1 MALPTRNEVS
11 DDLKWDLS
19 RVFKNNQE
27 WEQEYKQV
35 AQEIKNL
42 SKFKGTLAKSGKDL
56 YEGIT
61 AILAVNRRLEKV
73 YVYATMSSDVDT
85 SNNHY
90 LGFVAKA
97 QSLANQMSAAIAFV
111 DPEILSIPEETLAK
125 FMQDE
130 PRLENY
136 RHRLEQITQKR
147 PHTLPAN
154 EEKIIADAG
163 DAMGTSANTFN
174 VLTNSDMEYGYVQD
188 EDGEMVQLSDG
199 LYSLLIQSQDRNVRK
214 NAFDVMYASYGQF
227 ENSLAS
233 TLSGEVKAHNFNA
246 RVHKYN
252 SAREAA
258 LSENS
263 VPTAVYDTLIK
274 EVNSHLDLL
283 HRYVALR
290 KKILGLKD
298 LQMYDMYVPLTGKP
312 VLSYNFEE
320 AKEEARKALAPL
332 GEDYLKHVDYI
343 FNNRVIDVV
352 ENQNKV
358 TGAYSGG
365 AYDTDPYELLNWE
378 DNLDS
383 LYTLV
388 HETGHSVHSWYTRN
402 TQPYVYGDY
411 PIFVAEIAS
420 TTNENILTEYFL
432 DKITDPK
439 TRAFVLNHYL
449 DSFKGT
455 LFRQT
460 QFAEFEQFI
469 HETDANGQPLT
480 ADVLD
485 EFYGNL
491 NQRYYGDSV
500 EPGGE
505 IAMEW
510 SRIPHFYYNFYVYQY
525 ATGFAAA
532 TALANKV
539 VHGTEQERDAY
550 INFLKSGS
558 SDYPTEIMKRAG
570 VDMTRADY
578 LRDAFDTFEKRL
590 NEFEKIVD
598 ELNAEKQD
606 SHLNKLVD
614 LISTSFFISYFIYTW
629 RQSFLTLHQ
638 ESISNF

>member
-19 RVFKNNQE
+19 RVFKNDQE

-174 VLTNSDMEYGYVQD
+174 VLTNSDMEYDYVQD

-578 LRDAFDTFEKRL
+578 LRDAFDTLEKRL
-590 NEFEKIVD
+590 NEFEKIVN
-598 ELNAEKQD
+598 ELNAEK
-606 SHLNKLVD
+606 
-614 LISTSFFISYFIYTW
+614 
-629 RQSFLTLHQ
+629 
-638 ESISNF
+638 

>member
-61 AILAVNRRLEKV
+61 TILAVNRRLEKV

-320 AKEEARKALAPL
+320 AKAEARKALAPL

-570 VDMTRADY
+570 VDMTKADY

-590 NEFEKIVD
+590 NEFEKIVN
-598 ELNAEKQD
+598 ELNAEK
-606 SHLNKLVD
+606 
-614 LISTSFFISYFIYTW
+614 
-629 RQSFLTLHQ
+629 
-638 ESISNF
+638 

>member
-97 QSLANQMSAAIAFV
+97 QSLANQMSTAIAFV

-598 ELNAEKQD
+598 ELNAEK
-606 SHLNKLVD
+606 
-614 LISTSFFISYFIYTW
+614 
-629 RQSFLTLHQ
+629 
-638 ESISNF
+638 

>member
-11 DDLKWDLS
+11 DELKWDLS
-19 RVFKNNQE
+19 RVFKNDQE

-42 SKFKGTLAKSGKDL
+42 SKFKGTLAKSGKEL

-61 AILAVNRRLEKV
+61 EILAINRRLEKV

-85 SNNHY
+85 SNTHY
-90 LGFVAKA
+90 LGFVVKA

-111 DPEILSIPEETLAK
+111 DPEILSIPAKTLTK

-227 ENSLAS
+227 KNSLAS

-283 HRYVALR
+283 HRYVSLR

-312 VLSYNFEE
+312 VLSYNFNE

-352 ENQNKV
+352 ESQNKV

-469 HETDANGQPLT
+469 HEADANGQPLT

-485 EFYGNL
+485 EFYGDL

-539 VHGTEQERDAY
+539 VHGTDKERDAY

-570 VDMTRADY
+570 VDMTKADY
-578 LRDAFDTFEKRL
+578 LRDTFDTFEKRL

-598 ELNAEKQD
+598 ELN
-606 SHLNKLVD
+606 
-614 LISTSFFISYFIYTW
+614 
-629 RQSFLTLHQ
+629 
-638 ESISNF
+638 

>member
-19 RVFKNNQE
+19 RVFKNDQE

-550 INFLKSGS
+550 ITFLKSGS

-570 VDMTRADY
+570 VDMTKADY

-598 ELNAEKQD
+598 ELNAEK
-606 SHLNKLVD
+606 
-614 LISTSFFISYFIYTW
+614 
-629 RQSFLTLHQ
+629 
-638 ESISNF
+638 

>member
-214 NAFDVMYASYGQF
+214 NAFDVIYASYGQF

-598 ELNAEKQD
+598 ELNAEK
-606 SHLNKLVD
+606 
-614 LISTSFFISYFIYTW
+614 
-629 RQSFLTLHQ
+629 
-638 ESISNF
+638 

>member
-19 RVFKNNQE
+19 RVFKNDQE

-320 AKEEARKALAPL
+320 AKAEARKALAPL

-550 INFLKSGS
+550 INFLKSGF

-598 ELNAEKQD
+598 ELNAEK
-606 SHLNKLVD
+606 
-614 LISTSFFISYFIYTW
+614 
-629 RQSFLTLHQ
+629 
-638 ESISNF
+638 